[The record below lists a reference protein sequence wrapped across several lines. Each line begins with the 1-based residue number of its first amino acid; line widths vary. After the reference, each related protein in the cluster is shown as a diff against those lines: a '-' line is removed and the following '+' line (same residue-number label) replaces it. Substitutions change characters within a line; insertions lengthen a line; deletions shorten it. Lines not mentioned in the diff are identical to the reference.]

1 MKCVHA
7 LKEGK
12 KDLTFFFI
20 HNDHRNVT
28 KRANKQVKSFITS
41 HRNKRTERTKNK
53 KSDLLIERTMNVFLI
68 DMHSFSIDET

>member
-53 KSDLLIERTMNVFLI
+53 KKRPLNRTNHECIFNRYAFI
-68 DMHSFSIDET
+68 FY